1 MMNVPQDACSPSFKF
16 ERQVSIS
23 CIKMQKIQRNSSAP
37 HDFTANSYNL
47 DFTSERTNIKEVTN
61 CIS

>member
-16 ERQVSIS
+16 ERQVIT
-23 CIKMQKIQRNSSAP
+23 IIYQKNQRNSSAP
-37 HDFTANSYNL
+37 QLQTVANSYKL

>member
-16 ERQVSIS
+16 ERQVIT
-23 CIKMQKIQRNSSAP
+23 IIYQKNQRNSSAP

>member
-16 ERQVSIS
+16 ERQVIT
-23 CIKMQKIQRNSSAP
+23 IINRNNQKNSSAP
-37 HDFTANSYNL
+37 HNFFANTYNL
-47 DFTSERTNIKEVTN
+47 DFTSERTNIKEVNN